1 VAGTTSAHVII
12 RALEAWADGESRRLY
27 GFFMTFSPRGGWRE
41 TPGAAA
47 GHRTSAAQVDYDR
60 PMPGRK
66 RLVHGLLSLAAV
78 AIITSVPV
86 LLAVPFSTTVAFSY
100 LLVVLVVAS
109 STGMTVAVVTS
120 IVAALSL
127 NFFFMPPVGTFAV
140 DDPGDWAALG
150 AFLVVAVVAGH
161 LSSKARARASGAI
174 DQRNEVAR
182 LFELSRDV
190 LMTTDGDVTAALAR
204 HVARRF
210 DLPVASIAVPAG
222 SGGWH
227 VVHGGAGTP
236 VMDPTALDRVW
247 SSAGQP
253 LDPEAPIQPARDRTT
268 LTTGGV
274 VLVPVRVGTRAVGIL
289 ALAGRA
295 LVPGTSD
302 AIAGIVAIAIERA
315 RFLAERRTAELA
327 RQRADLSSALLASL
341 GHDLRTPLTAIRVA
355 VTNAGDTH
363 LATELR
369 AEQSRLALAEIDHL
383 ARLLQEILDLAR
395 IEAHAVQPD
404 PSWVTP
410 GAIVE
415 AAAAHAGTL
424 LTRHRLVIDADE
436 SSEVQLDPRLTSAAL
451 AHVLENAA
459 KYSPAGTPITVKAA
473 VSPDG
478 LRVSVG
484 DEGPGLDGEELD
496 RLFEPFVRGRAVR
509 RSTAGT
515 GLGLTIT
522 RGLLAAEGG
531 RIWAEAGGPGG
542 ARFAISVPAPQRP
555 VAEHEA
561 WS

>member
-1 VAGTTSAHVII
+1 VSLRFLYDFLAA
-12 RALEAWADGESRRLY
+12 RLLAEARR
-27 GFFMTFSPRGGWRE
+27 TD
-41 TPGAAA
+41 A

-60 PMPGRK
+60 LVPGR
-66 RLVHGLLSLAAV
+66 RWIIHGLLSLAAV
-78 AIITSVPV
+78 AIITSVPF
-86 LLAVPFSTTVAFSY
+86 LLALPFSTTVALAY

-120 IVAALSL
+120 IIATLSL
-127 NFFFMPPVGTFAV
+127 NFFFMPPVGTFAI
-140 DDPGDWAALG
+140 DDPGDWAALA

-161 LSSKARARASGAI
+161 LSSKARARATGAI

-210 DLPVASIAVPAG
+210 DLPVVSIAVPAG

-227 VVHGGAGTP
+227 VVHGGTGTP

-247 SSAGQP
+247 SSADQP
-253 LDPEAPIQPARDRTT
+253 LDLEAPVQPARDRTLM
-268 LTTGGV
+268 LTTEGV

-315 RFLAERRTAELA
+315 RFLAEGRTAELA

-355 VTNAGDTH
+355 VTNAGDPH

-369 AEQSRLALAEIDHL
+369 AEQSELALAEIDHL

-395 IEAHAVQPD
+395 IEAHAVQAD

-415 AAAAHAGTL
+415 AAAAHAGTS
-424 LTRHRLVIDADE
+424 LTRHRLIIDADE

-459 KYSPAGTPITVKAA
+459 KYSAAGTAITVKAA

-478 LRVSVG
+478 LRVSVA

-509 RSTAGT
+509 RWTAGT

-531 RIWAEAGGPGG
+531 RIWAEAGGRGG
-542 ARFAISVPAPQRP
+542 ARFAMAVPAPQRP